1 MGDTF
6 ALRLSLGKVTVV
18 RLRLYISVIAGTS
31 SSAQVFI
38 ILFGNP
44 SDPLALLV
52 FKFAS
57 SFCTPAVVMSNLF
70 ILVYSFPG
78 ILGRGSSMLIYL
90 YLEMEITNADRMPM
104 SPSAWIFLTN
114 GKFPDINIEK
124 KVMLSAV

>member
-6 ALRLSLGKVTVV
+6 ALRLSLGKVPVV

-57 SFCTPAVVMSNLF
+57 SFCTPAIVINVQSIYFGISFSRYFGERF
-70 ILVYSFPG
+70 ISVF
-78 ILGRGSSMLIYL
+78 LG
-90 YLEMEITNADRMPM
+90 E
-104 SPSAWIFLTN
+104 N
-114 GKFPDINIEK
+114 GFKLP
-124 KVMLSAV
+124 V